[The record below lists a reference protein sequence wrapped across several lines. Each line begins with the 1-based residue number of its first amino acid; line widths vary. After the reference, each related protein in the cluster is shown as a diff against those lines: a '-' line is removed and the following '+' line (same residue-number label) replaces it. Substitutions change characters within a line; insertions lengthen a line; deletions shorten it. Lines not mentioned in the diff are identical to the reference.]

1 MAAKT
6 VLITGTSTGIGAAC
20 VKRQAEAG
28 WKVYAGVRKPED
40 GERLVDAIQGEVV
53 PVQLDV
59 TELDDITRV
68 VAQIGDQVG
77 SLNGLV
83 NNAGIAVGGPV
94 EVLSEEQWRWQMEVN
109 FFGLVNMT
117 REAMPLVD
125 RADGRFVHIGSIAG
139 RVGVGG
145 SAPYVSSKHAVE
157 GFNWS
162 FRSELMRGTKMNS
175 SVVEPGEIKTAIWD
189 KAVDSVRE
197 MEDTLDATGTRDRYQ
212 FLLDG
217 TRGFVEEGGTR
228 GIDADAV
235 AKAVEHALTARR
247 PKARYLVGPDA
258 KGVGHVIARMP
269 DRMREWLVL
278 ANGKRMEKAGR
289 KLS

>member
-1 MAAKT
+1 MAKT

-40 GERLVDAIQGEVV
+40 GERLVAEYSGDIV

-59 TELDDITRV
+59 TELDDIERV
-68 VAQIGDQVG
+68 VQQIDAESG
-77 SLNGLV
+77 SLDGLV

-94 EVLSEEQWRWQMEVN
+94 EILSDEQWRWQMEVN

-125 RADGRFVHIGSIAG
+125 RAGGRFVHIGSIAG
-139 RVGVGG
+139 RVGG
-145 SAPYVSSKHAVE
+145 SGMGPYVASKHAVE

-162 FRSELMRGTKMNS
+162 LRSELTRGTKMTS
-175 SVVEPGEIKTAIWD
+175 SVIEPGEIQTAIWE
-189 KAVDSVRE
+189 KAVDTVRE
-197 MEDTLDATGTRDRYQ
+197 VEDALDATGTRERYQ
-212 FLLDG
+212 FLVDG
-217 TRGFVEEGGTR
+217 TRGFVEEGGVR
-228 GIDADAV
+228 GIEADAV

-258 KGVGHVIARMP
+258 KAAGHVFARLP
-269 DRMREWLVL
+269 DRAREWLL
-278 ANGKRMEKAGR
+278 TANAKRMEKAGR
-289 KLS
+289 KLR